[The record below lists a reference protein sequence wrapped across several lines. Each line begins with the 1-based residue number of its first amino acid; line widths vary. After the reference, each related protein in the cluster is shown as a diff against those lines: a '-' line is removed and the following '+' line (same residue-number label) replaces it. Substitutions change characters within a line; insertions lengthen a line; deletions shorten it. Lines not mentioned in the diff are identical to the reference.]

1 MHWQNS
7 AEFGPNFHLYR
18 TGTVLMYGT
27 TPPLY
32 EYTVRVYW
40 STLLAEFYQRR
51 KPTTRSH
58 QDDDMMMIINNM
70 MMMTTLR

>member
-32 EYTVRVYW
+32 EYTVRVYGTGVLFW
-40 STLLAEFYQRR
+40 RNSTRDENRR
-51 KPTTRSH
+51 PEATR
-58 QDDDMMMIINNM
+58 MMI
-70 MMMTTLR
+70 